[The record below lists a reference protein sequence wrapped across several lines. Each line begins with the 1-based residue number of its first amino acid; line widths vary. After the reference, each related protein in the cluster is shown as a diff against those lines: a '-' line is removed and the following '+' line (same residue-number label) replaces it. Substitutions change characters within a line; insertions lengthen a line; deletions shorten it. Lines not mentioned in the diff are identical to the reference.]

1 MLNSEKPPKII
12 TKPLPK
18 ILDEMEANIRA
29 AAEAARRTKEAARR
43 AEEAARRAE
52 EAATKAETV
61 DISDRGAKKYLVI
74 IEKANDN
81 YSAYSPDVP
90 GCIATGRTLSE
101 VKKTIR
107 EAIKFHIEGLQ
118 EDGMPLPESISFT
131 EYIGI

>member
-29 AAEAARRTKEAARR
+29 AAEAARRTEEAARR

>member
-29 AAEAARRTKEAARR
+29 AAEAARRTEEAARR

-90 GCIATGRTLSE
+90 GCIATGRTTVRL
-101 VKKTIR
+101 
-107 EAIKFHIEGLQ
+107 
-118 EDGMPLPESISFT
+118 
-131 EYIGI
+131 

>member
-18 ILDEMEANIRA
+18 ILDKMEANIRA
-29 AAEAARRTKEAARR
+29 AAEAARRTEEAARR

-52 EAATKAETV
+52 EAAMKAETV